1 VSSPNLP
8 SLGGF
13 GWLGKEIYGVEAQH
27 QWRRESVDEVAQIWG
42 RGRLFIGW
50 LEIWPLEKTYPGNSG
65 LGAEFPGSSKGGNS
79 GLGAEIPAWGRKF
92 RPPGNSKMEFLA
104 RNSGPFQKVAPQL
117 ELRDLAKNRG
127 GRKFWNFWPPEIPPK
142 QNFRPLNRRLH
153 HGLLKRT

>member
-1 VSSPNLP
+1 
-8 SLGGF
+8 
-13 GWLGKEIYGVEAQH
+13 
-27 QWRRESVDEVAQIWG
+27 VDEVTQIWG

-50 LEIWPLEKTYPGNSG
+50 LEIWPLEKTYPRNFGM
-65 LGAEFPGSSKGGNS
+65 GAEFLGSTKGGIS
-79 GLGAEIPAWGRKF
+79 GPL
-92 RPPGNSKMEFLA
+92 EFPA

-127 GRKFWNFWPPEIPPK
+127 GRKFWNFWPPEILPK